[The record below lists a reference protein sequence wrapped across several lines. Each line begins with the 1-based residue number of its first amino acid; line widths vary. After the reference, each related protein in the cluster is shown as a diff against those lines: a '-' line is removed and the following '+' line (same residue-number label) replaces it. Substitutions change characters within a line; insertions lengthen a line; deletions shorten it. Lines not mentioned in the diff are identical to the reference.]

1 MFKQLSSTQRNVMVG
16 LFVLIVVGLV
26 EYGISYTVDRAV
38 SSDASR
44 KATDW
49 AEYMKQKVPDLKELI
64 VTGKPTDVQ
73 IREIRE
79 SSKAG
84 DVFRFKLFNADGNL
98 VLVSDELEAAG
109 GEFVMGD
116 HSGKASEVL
125 ETGDIQLVFGDGTH
139 KANRPDLYVE
149 TYVPVVG
156 ANAEVLGVAEVY
168 LDQTPIQALFQRW
181 FNLLALGIGGVLL
194 LMFILPYVAFL
205 QKNKAN
211 NRSREKANYLAH
223 YDQLANLFNRRGV
236 MEKLEERKANGC
248 IDMKNVAVVFL
259 DIDQFKKINDTY
271 GHTAGDT
278 FLAHVGEC
286 IARSIGLEDFAGR
299 MGGDEFMI
307 IVERDKVDAVEAM
320 MEKIRSLVATPVQHD
335 GNTIVGH
342 VSIGIHYEGAELTID
357 QRMQKADVALYQAKI
372 DGRNT
377 CRTFTVGMEARTLRR
392 RHVEA
397 AILTGLAENRFEVH
411 FQPLL
416 HQKTKECAGFEALL
430 RLDDKNG
437 DAISPDEFIPIAESV
452 GAINELGLWV
462 LETALKSVVNWPDN
476 YFVSV
481 NLSAR
486 QFDDQMLVPNV
497 KRLLEETGVRP
508 ECLELEVTESLLMEN
523 TEVVSLQLEE
533 LSDMGIS
540 LAMDDFGTGYS
551 SLGYLWKFGF
561 DKLKIDQS
569 FISGLEV
576 NTDKTK
582 DILDTIIM
590 LGHKLGMTVTAE
602 GIETDLQEKI
612 LSSMNCDHFQ
622 GFKYGKPMPVAELPG
637 YFLTMVG
644 SNVETAEILPMKR
657 TGSGG

>member
-1 MFKQLSSTQRNVMVG
+1 MFSQLNGIHRNIFVG
-16 LFVLIVVGLV
+16 LFVILAIGVVD
-26 EYGISYTVDRAV
+26 YGISRTVDIAV

-49 AEYMKQKVPDLKELI
+49 AEYMKNKVPDLKKLI
-64 VTGKPTDVQ
+64 ATGKPTDVQ
-73 IREIRE
+73 IREIQE
-79 SSKAG
+79 SSNAG
-84 DVFRFKLFNADGNL
+84 DVFRFKLFNADANL
-98 VLVSDELEAAG
+98 VLVSDELEATG
-109 GEFVMGD
+109 GEFVLGD
-116 HSGKASEVL
+116 HNGKAAKVL
-125 ETGDIQLVFGDGTH
+125 ETGEIQLEFGDGTQ

-149 TYVPVVG
+149 TYVPIIGV
-156 ANAEVLGVAEVY
+156 NAEVLGVAEVY
-168 LDQTPIQALFQRW
+168 LDQTPISALFHRW
-181 FNLLALGIGGVLL
+181 FSLLALGIGGVLL
-194 LMFILPYVAFL
+194 VMFILPYVAFL
-205 QKNKAN
+205 QKSNAN

-223 YDQLANLFNRRGV
+223 YDQLANLFNRRGL
-236 MEKLEERKANGC
+236 METFEERWANGS
-248 IDMKNVAVVFL
+248 IDMKNMAVVFL
-259 DIDQFKKINDTY
+259 DIDQFKIINDTY

-278 FLAHVGEC
+278 FLTHVGEC
-286 IARSIGLEDFAGR
+286 ISSAIDSEDLAGR

-307 IVERDKVDAVEAM
+307 ILERDSVDDVQAV
-320 MEKIRSLVATPVQHD
+320 MEKIRTMVATPVQHD

-342 VSIGIHYEGAELTID
+342 VSVGIHYEDAELTIG
-357 QRMQKADVALYQAKI
+357 QRMQKADVALYQSKI
-372 DGRNT
+372 DGRNV
-377 CRTFTVGMEARTLRR
+377 CRTFTAGMEARTLRR

-397 AILTGLAENRFEVH
+397 AILTGLAEERFEVY

-430 RLDDKNG
+430 RLWDKNG
-437 DAISPDEFIPIAESV
+437 DAISPAEFIPIAESI

-486 QFDDQMLVPNV
+486 QFDDQTLVSNV
-497 KRLLEETGVRP
+497 RRLLDETGVRP
-508 ECLELEVTESLLMEN
+508 EYLELEVTESLLMEN
-523 TEVVSLQLEE
+523 TESISVQLEE
-533 LSDMGIS
+533 LRETGVS

-582 DILDTIIM
+582 DILDTIIV

-612 LSSMNCDHFQ
+612 LSSMDCDHIQ
-622 GFKYGKPMPVAELPG
+622 GYKYGKPMPSADLPN
-637 YFLTMVG
+637 YFLKMV
-644 SNVETAEILPMKR
+644 STNLETADIVPMKR
-657 TGSGG
+657 AGSAG